1 MMPIELNNTVII
13 ILSIP
18 LITGYQKIKTARL
31 AELHRTETIEK
42 RVFKDCGSYWT
53 LRELGRAR
61 TRWWYGFKVVLMSCL
76 RKDAKVGSAIVRD
89 LACRP
94 FDRSKAA
101 ANSSLSCCG
110 MTG

>member
-1 MMPIELNNTVII
+1 MRP
-13 ILSIP
+13 
-18 LITGYQKIKTARL
+18 
-31 AELHRTETIEK
+31 RTPGRRWQHNLLMRSSDRDAIEK

-61 TRWWYGFKVVLMSCL
+61 YSMVARFKVVLMSCL

-89 LACRP
+89 LACK
-94 FDRSKAA
+94 SA